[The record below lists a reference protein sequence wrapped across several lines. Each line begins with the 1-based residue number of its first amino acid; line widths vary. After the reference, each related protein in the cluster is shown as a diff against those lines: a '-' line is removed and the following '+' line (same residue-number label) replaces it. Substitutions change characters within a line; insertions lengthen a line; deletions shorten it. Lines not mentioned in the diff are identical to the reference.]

1 MPRSYGHK
9 FLLELRDADAGR
21 LGVQLGRL
29 CVEVNLPALY
39 VSKVL
44 QVSKTTIYAWFRGQY
59 IREEKRKVIE
69 AFMNLVNTDMQEG
82 KLPAK
87 NIIDAKMYLADMT
100 GGTL

>member
-1 MPRSYGHK
+1 
-9 FLLELRDADAGR
+9 
-21 LGVQLGRL
+21 VQLGRI
-29 CVEVNLPALY
+29 CVEANLPALY

-69 AFMNLVNTDMQEG
+69 AFINLVKTDMQEG
-82 KLPAK
+82 SLPAK